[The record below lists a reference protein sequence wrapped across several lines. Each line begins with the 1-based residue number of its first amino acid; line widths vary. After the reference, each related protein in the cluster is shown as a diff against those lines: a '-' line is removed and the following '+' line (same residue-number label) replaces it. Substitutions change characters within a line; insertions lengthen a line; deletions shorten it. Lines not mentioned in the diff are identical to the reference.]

1 MKQTRALAFISAV
14 VLLAGSAA
22 APVAAADSVES
33 LKTVS
38 TSDNLGGVAQVSPRI
53 NRWVTYKGY
62 KYWFNSKGKM
72 VKDAIIGINGKI
84 YCFDARGRLMTS
96 RFIRKGSIV
105 YFADRRSIRSSF
117 ISVSGAGPCRE
128 SRPSEKNSTISPTA
142 ERC

>member
-84 YCFDARGRLMTS
+84 YCFDAR
-96 RFIRKGSIV
+96 
-105 YFADRRSIRSSF
+105 A
-117 ISVSGAGPCRE
+117 VS
-128 SRPSEKNSTISPTA
+128 
-142 ERC
+142 

>member
-1 MKQTRALAFISAV
+1 MRLFCWQ
-14 VLLAGSAA
+14 GSAA

-72 VKDAIIGINGKI
+72 VKDAIIGINEK
-84 YCFDARGRLMTS
+84 FTALMH
-96 RFIRKGSIV
+96 G
-105 YFADRRSIRSSF
+105 A
-117 ISVSGAGPCRE
+117 VS
-128 SRPSEKNSTISPTA
+128 
-142 ERC
+142 

>member
-53 NRWVTYKGY
+53 TAGSLIRDISTGLIPKARW
-62 KYWFNSKGKM
+62 
-72 VKDAIIGINGKI
+72 
-84 YCFDARGRLMTS
+84 
-96 RFIRKGSIV
+96 
-105 YFADRRSIRSSF
+105 
-117 ISVSGAGPCRE
+117 
-128 SRPSEKNSTISPTA
+128 
-142 ERC
+142 